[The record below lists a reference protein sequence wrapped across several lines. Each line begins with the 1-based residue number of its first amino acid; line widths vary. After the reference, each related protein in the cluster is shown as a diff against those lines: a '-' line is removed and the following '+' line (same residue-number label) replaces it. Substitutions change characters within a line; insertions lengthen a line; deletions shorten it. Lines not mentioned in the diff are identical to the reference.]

1 MFRVARVLRGVSP
14 FSIFLMDQKSNP
26 SLKGVPIAKRG
37 RMLSKMY
44 KELSQQQRKNLQ
56 KRAQSH
62 PSLNKQKPRKKSS
75 HNSEFSEFV
84 RENYKVVKGL
94 NYKKRFSALS
104 QLYELRKP
112 LDVQVAK
119 AIQEAS
125 AKKRVTPA
133 KKAVKKAA
141 ANNTPPTASKAA
153 KSPKAAKEAATKDAP
168 PKASK
173 AVKPPKAAK
182 PEAAAKAEKDAK
194 P

>member
-1 MFRVARVLRGVSP
+1 MFRVARILRGVSP

-44 KELSQQQRKNLQ
+44 KELSQKERKDLQ
-56 KRAQSH
+56 KRAQNH
-62 PSLNKQKPRKKSS
+62 PSLNKQKPRKKPSR
-75 HNSEFSEFV
+75 NSEFSEFV

-94 NYKKRFSALS
+94 NYRKRFSALS

-119 AIQEAS
+119 AIKEVN

-133 KKAVKKAA
+133 KKTLKKAA
-141 ANNTPPTASKAA
+141 VKSKAA
-153 KSPKAAKEAATKDAP
+153 KSRKATKAAKSEASEAP
-168 PKASK
+168 KS
-173 AVKPPKAAK
+173 
-182 PEAAAKAEKDAK
+182 
-194 P
+194 

>member
-37 RMLSKMY
+37 RLLSKMY
-44 KELSQQQRKNLQ
+44 KELSQQQRKDLQ
-56 KRAQSH
+56 KRAQNY
-62 PSLNKQKPRKKSS
+62 PSMNKKKQHKKGTRK
-75 HNSEFSEFV
+75 SEFSEFV

-119 AIQEAS
+119 AIKEES
-125 AKKRVTPA
+125 AKKRVVPA
-133 KKAVKKAA
+133 KKTVKKAA
-141 ANNTPPTASKAA
+141 SKAKVPKTTKA
-153 KSPKAAKEAATKDAP
+153 PKATRSA
-168 PKASK
+168 K
-173 AVKPPKAAK
+173 AVKP
-182 PEAAAKAEKDAK
+182 AAAGKVE
-194 P
+194 

>member
-26 SLKGVPIAKRG
+26 SLKGVSIAKRG

-44 KELSQQQRKNLQ
+44 KALSQQQRKDLQ
-56 KRAQSH
+56 KRAQKH
-62 PSLNKQKPRKKSS
+62 PSLNKQKPRKKAAR
-75 HNSEFSEFV
+75 NSEFSEFV

-112 LDVQVAK
+112 LNVQVAK
-119 AIQEAS
+119 AIDEVND
-125 AKKRVTPA
+125 KKQVTPA

-141 ANNTPPTASKAA
+141 AES
-153 KSPKAAKEAATKDAP
+153 
-168 PKASK
+168 KASK
-173 AVKPPKAAK
+173 TPNAETAEKT
-182 PEAAAKAEKDAK
+182 EKAEETKTDTK